1 MNLLLTAANE
11 PLKMLAVL
19 KTFTISTDGK
29 DDIRKLIGLIVTENH
44 LRILPSIETWL
55 TATDRLTSFE
65 CQRTQLMSN
74 LVDIEMLSDQEVRI
88 NYLDE
93 TDDTCEL
100 WCCEFETAD
109 SASSTLNAIEQS
121 WSKLFGVPLTQPK

>member
-1 MNLLLTAANE
+1 
-11 PLKMLAVL
+11 MLAIL
-19 KTFTISTDGK
+19 NTLTITANGK

-44 LRILPSIETWL
+44 LHILPSIETWL
-55 TATDRLTSFE
+55 TAADRVSSFE
-65 CQRTQLMSN
+65 NQRTQLMSN
-74 LVDIEMLSDQEVRI
+74 LVDIEMLSDREVRI

-100 WCCEFETAD
+100 WCCLFETAD

>member
-1 MNLLLTAANE
+1 MNLLAAASNE
-11 PLKMLAVL
+11 PLKMLAIL
-19 KTFTISTDGK
+19 NTFTITADGK
-29 DDIRKLIGLIVTENH
+29 DDIRKLVGLIVTENH

-55 TATDRLTSFE
+55 TATDRNASFE

-74 LVDIEMLSDQEVRI
+74 LVDIEMLSDREVRI

-93 TDDTCEL
+93 IDDTCEL
-100 WCCEFETAD
+100 WCCQFETAD
-109 SASSTLNAIEQS
+109 SANSTLNAIEQS